1 MMTSRRRL
9 RSSASHR
16 LEVLPPVPL
25 STYVT
30 LLTLTHSRND
40 LKLFCLIV
48 RTDLLLLLYGAPRR
62 FVERRLTNLSL
73 YCIVLYCIVLY
84 CIVLYCIVQSASRLS
99 NCCRHQHVKRRSSVP
114 HHICTVTRGLQTVSQ
129 DFSLLS
135 FLVLTRTS

>member
-1 MMTSRRRL
+1 MTHITVYTWCLKFKKKQPLLALTVSKHCLTLLILVDMTMMTSRRRL

-84 CIVLYCIVQSASRLS
+84 FALS
-99 NCCRHQHVKRRSSVP
+99 S
-114 HHICTVTRGLQTVSQ
+114 
-129 DFSLLS
+129 DFE
-135 FLVLTRTS
+135 